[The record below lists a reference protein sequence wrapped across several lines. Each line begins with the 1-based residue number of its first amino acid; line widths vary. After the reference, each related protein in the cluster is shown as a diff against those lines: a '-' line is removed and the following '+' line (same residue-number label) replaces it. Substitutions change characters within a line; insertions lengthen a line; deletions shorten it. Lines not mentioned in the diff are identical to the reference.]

1 MGCFSRIDTST
12 ISVHA
17 VQPFR
22 PCEFMVC
29 VFIYEHTHT
38 PYSPQ
43 TSVAGGLGLLL
54 ITAPLPV
61 QDASSLLPI
70 DVSAAS
76 EHPVS

>member
-1 MGCFSRIDTST
+1 MCLYMNT
-12 ISVHA
+12 
-17 VQPFR
+17 
-22 PCEFMVC
+22 
-29 VFIYEHTHT
+29 HTHT

>member
-1 MGCFSRIDTST
+1 
-12 ISVHA
+12 
-17 VQPFR
+17 
-22 PCEFMVC
+22 MVC

-61 QDASSLLPI
+61 QDASSLLPS